1 MYKIQMLLQRVACF
15 VMIVAS
21 ALVFLYSLGMVT
33 DLYDNKFNYYAET
46 LKNKTPG
53 TEEYINAIG
62 KVKVAGSEIF
72 YDIQPFNKQLT
83 IVGLVMIILAVALL
97 VLQNHTRRRYYLVN
111 YVAVGVNAAAS
122 IGVAVWALP
131 NITKYKEQFLQ
142 VDFDKLAEMAGI
154 YSHEWTDSTFWFD
167 IAYVVFGIAI
177 LAALFLVFTTLYK
190 VVVMNAE
197 KGALAASARKMKKG
211 A

>member
-15 VMIVAS
+15 LMIVAS

-53 TEEYINAIG
+53 TEEYANAIA
-62 KVKVAGSEIF
+62 KVKVTGSEIF

-83 IVGLVMIILAVALL
+83 IVALVMIILAVALL

-111 YVAVGVNAAAS
+111 YVIVGVNAAAS
-122 IGVAVWALP
+122 IGVTVWALP
-131 NITKYKEQFLQ
+131 KIIAYKEQFLQ
-142 VDFDKLAEMAGI
+142 VDFDKLAEMAQI

-167 IAYVVFGIAI
+167 IAYVVFGVAI

-190 VVVMNAE
+190 VAVMNAE
-197 KGALAASARKMKKG
+197 KSALAASARKMKKG